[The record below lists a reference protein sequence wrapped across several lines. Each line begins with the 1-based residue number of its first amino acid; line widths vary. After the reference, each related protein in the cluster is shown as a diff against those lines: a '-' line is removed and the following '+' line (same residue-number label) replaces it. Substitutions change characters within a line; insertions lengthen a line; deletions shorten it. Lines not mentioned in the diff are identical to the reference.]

1 MKITYDRARRSLQ
14 YRKELIEKPNRKVEK
29 LPMDVVMLSR
39 LQFASTT
46 IFHFFF
52 VPISIGLALIIAIM
66 ETMYV
71 VKGKEEYKTMAKFWG
86 KLFLINFAVGVV
98 TGILQEFQFG
108 MNWSNYS
115 RFVGDVFGAPLAI
128 EALLAFFL
136 ESTFIG
142 LWIFG
147 WDRLSKKVHL
157 ACIWLVAF
165 GTVMSAFWILAANS
179 FMQRPVGFT
188 INNGRAEMNDFF
200 ALITNGQLLV
210 EFPHTVFGAFATGA
224 FLVAGISAWKML
236 KRQELSFFKKSF
248 QISIIVALI
257 SSVLVALF
265 GHQQAQYLIH
275 TQPMKMA
282 AGEGLWETSEDP
294 APWTVF
300 AIIDPDKQEN
310 KAELKIPYLL
320 SFLSYSKFSGE
331 VKGMKELQAEYEA
344 TYGPGDYIPPVRT
357 TFWSFRIMVAAGTLM
372 ILLGLYGIYYAAR
385 KKLDKLQ
392 PWFLRVMLF
401 SISLPHIANA
411 SGWIMTE
418 IGRQPWTVFGL
429 MRTEDSI
436 SPSVSAG
443 EVLFSLIA
451 FSAIYTI
458 LAIIMAYLFVRVIK
472 KGPYAAADGKASF
485 SDPFGAS
492 GDKTHSNDPFEQEG
506 RHAYSK

>member
-1 MKITYDRARRSLQ
+1 
-14 YRKELIEKPNRKVEK
+14 
-29 LPMDVVMLSR
+29 MDMVILSR
-39 LQFASTT
+39 IQFASTT

-52 VPISIGLALIIAIM
+52 VPVSIGLAFLIAIM

-71 VKGKEEYKTMAKFWG
+71 VKGNEEYKKMAKFWG

-98 TGILQEFQFG
+98 TGIIQEFQFG

-115 RFVGDVFGAPLAI
+115 RFVGDVFGAPLAV
-128 EALLAFFL
+128 EALLAFFM

-157 ACIWLVAF
+157 ACIWLVVF

-210 EFPHTVFGAFATGA
+210 EFPHTIFGALATGA
-224 FLVAGISAWKML
+224 FLMAGISAWKLL
-236 KRQELSFFKKSF
+236 KKSDSSFFRKSF
-248 QISIIVALI
+248 QLSIVVALVT
-257 SSVLVALF
+257 SVLVAVF
-265 GHQQAQYLIH
+265 GHQQAQYLIQ

-282 AGEGLWETSEDP
+282 ASEGLWETSEDP
-294 APWTVF
+294 APWTVI
-300 AIIDPDKQEN
+300 AAIDPDKQEN
-310 KAELKIPYLL
+310 SMEWKIPYLL
-320 SFLSYSKFSGE
+320 SFLSYSKFTGE
-331 VKGMKELQAEYEA
+331 VRGMKELQAEYEQS
-344 TYGPGDYIPPVRT
+344 YGPGNYIPPVRT

-372 ILLGLYGIYYAAR
+372 ILLGMYGVYLAVR
-385 KKLDKLQ
+385 KKLGQ
-392 PWFLRVMLF
+392 GNRVFMRLMIF
-401 SISLPHIANA
+401 SIFLPHIANA

-436 SPSVSAG
+436 SPSVTAG

-451 FSAIYTI
+451 FSAIYTV
-458 LAIIMAYLFVRVIK
+458 LAIVMVYLFLRVIK
-472 KGPYAAADGKASF
+472 QGPDAAAPVESRDY
-485 SDPFGAS
+485 DPF
-492 GDKTHSNDPFEQEG
+492 DREG
-506 RHAYSK
+506 YHAVSK

>member
-1 MKITYDRARRSLQ
+1 
-14 YRKELIEKPNRKVEK
+14 
-29 LPMDVVMLSR
+29 MDMVILSR
-39 LQFASTT
+39 IQFASTT

-52 VPISIGLALIIAIM
+52 VPVSIGLAFLIAIM

-71 VKGKEEYKTMAKFWG
+71 VKGNEEYKKMAKFWG

-98 TGILQEFQFG
+98 TGIIQEFQFG

-115 RFVGDVFGAPLAI
+115 RFVGDVFGAPLAV
-128 EALLAFFL
+128 EALLAFFM

-157 ACIWLVAF
+157 ACIWLVVF

-210 EFPHTVFGAFATGA
+210 EFPHTIFGALATGA
-224 FLVAGISAWKML
+224 FLMAGISAWKLL
-236 KRQELSFFKKSF
+236 KKSDTSFFRKSF
-248 QISIIVALI
+248 QLSIVVALVT
-257 SSVLVALF
+257 SVLVAVF
-265 GHQQAQYLIH
+265 GHQQAQYLIQ

-282 AGEGLWETSEDP
+282 ASEGLWETSEDP
-294 APWTVF
+294 APWTVI
-300 AIIDPDKQEN
+300 AAIDPDKQEN
-310 KAELKIPYLL
+310 SMEWKIPYLL
-320 SFLSYSKFSGE
+320 SFLSYSKFTGE
-331 VKGMKELQAEYEA
+331 VRGMKELQAEYEQS
-344 TYGPGDYIPPVRT
+344 YGPGNYIPPVRT

-372 ILLGLYGIYYAAR
+372 ILLGMYGVYLAVR
-385 KKLDKLQ
+385 KKLGQ
-392 PWFLRVMLF
+392 GNRVFMRLMIF
-401 SISLPHIANA
+401 SIFLPHIANA

-436 SPSVSAG
+436 SPSVTAG

-451 FSAIYTI
+451 FSAIYTV
-458 LAIIMAYLFVRVIK
+458 LAIVMVYLFLRVIK
-472 KGPYAAADGKASF
+472 QGPDAAAPVESRDY
-485 SDPFGAS
+485 DPF
-492 GDKTHSNDPFEQEG
+492 DREG
-506 RHAYSK
+506 YHAVSK